1 MTIADNGK
9 GFDINAVKK
18 KKTLG
23 LLGMKERTLMMKGTY
38 EITSQPGEGTS
49 LSISIPLDTHN
60 KLT

>member
-1 MTIADNGK
+1 
-9 GFDINAVKK
+9 
-18 KKTLG
+18 
-23 LLGMKERTLMMKGTY
+23 MKERTLMVKGTY